1 MLCLHY
7 VDVIPYTTVVTLRI
21 QRLSNYGV
29 QLRQR
34 SLVRPQA
41 AEYPEYDSQG
51 GTGSLHFGC
60 LQWQR
65 RFYVATNRVWKI
77 CVLRGVTFCNDCKL
91 GRVDSQSG
99 EYSVCCSV
107 VLVISPLISLMVD
120 QVLSLRRR
128 GVHTS
133 IISYGTGVK
142 RELLA
147 TEDDLGKCSL
157 LFCAPEALV
166 GSRWREAI
174 EKPVISD
181 RIVAVVMDEAH

>member
-1 MLCLHY
+1 MEFNFDRGLSYALKRLGTPNMTLKTEQIASIMAVCNGKDVFVWLPTGFGKSLCY
-7 VDVIPYTTVVTLRI
+7 
-21 QRLSNYGV
+21 
-29 QLRQR
+29 
-34 SLVRPQA
+34 
-41 AEYPEYDSQG
+41 E
-51 GTGSLHFGC
+51 
-60 LQWQR
+60 
-65 RFYVATNRVWKI
+65 
-77 CVLRGVTFCNDCKL
+77 VLPFVMDCKL

-99 EYSVCCSV
+99 KYSACCSV

-128 GVHTS
+128 GVDAS
-133 IISYGTGVK
+133 ILSYGVGVK
-142 RELLA
+142 QELLA

-181 RIVAVVMDEAH
+181 RIVAVVVDEAHCVSKW